1 MAQSPLSSYDKALNE
16 ITEAGL
22 SVFKP
27 VVQETE
33 RRPSTSGNTVPQSLI
48 PLFDEA
54 STKYQVPVNVIMALA
69 QQESSFNPTA
79 MGQQTKWGRAKG
91 LMQYLDS
98 TAEGMG
104 INPYDPAQSIDAAAK
119 QIRQRLDKGYS
130 MEDAVKEHFAGPN
143 RKMWGAKTT
152 QYGIDVMRRAQNFL
166 NGFEGSADKAPSQP
180 QVAET
185 AMDPYPRAKSAM
197 EDMDIQRM
205 RTDAEERQM
214 FAGDLEELNKDQPGR
229 FTIPTDEQL
238 KAYYENLAKNEKQEP
253 LIDVQ
258 GDAKKA
264 EELRQSMQQ
273 PTGQEQGNKDAN
285 LLTDTGNLLW
295 SGVNS
300 AAENLQELIRRV
312 PGVGPAI
319 VDGVNRADKW
329 LSGKTSDEIFKET
342 EKALDKSWSPEM
354 LAARK
359 KEFVTEGKDGYSFGP
374 AWSDPRAYYS
384 GLVESLPETVLTMG
398 AAGRL
403 AKGAYTGMIAR
414 GASREEAARRAAT
427 VATVAGGLI
436 EGGMGGAASSRQV
449 RDEINGMSQDQL
461 KNSDVIKS
469 LMSDGKSF
477 EEARTALAEDSAT
490 KAFFI
495 AGVGTGIF
503 GGMGDRALAKIITT
517 PVMGRVKSA
526 AKGAVAEGLL
536 EEAPQSAVQQM
547 GENYSMQDADP
558 SRPLM
563 KGVANAAAQG
573 AAVGGIMGAGMGAAA
588 PHVSADAP
596 AEQAATE
603 NAPAAAPQ
611 ADVVSQP
618 APTPVAEAQ
627 PAPKASGPLGRA
639 LENTATQASESGQEI
654 RATGH
659 WFGEPGTQQ
668 TVTSEGIDPFRATVD
683 SYAPNGDVILRDEN
697 GDVLQVGPGEIQAA
711 KQAAQEYVAQQQEEQ
726 APAEAPEQVSEAS
739 TPEVQQPQQVPE
751 GVDPVTGEILDPVQ
765 AAEPVPEPKTYD
777 EMTEGELRD
786 RLKYVATQ
794 AKGSGWD
801 KRLTAERRK
810 IEAAIDA
817 KTTNLRNEQPANAEV
832 PAPAQS
838 DISAPAQSD
847 EVGDTAQQP
856 AVASAAEQSGTGGRA
871 DDVPVRAATD
881 ADPALNK
888 DGSRKWFGTERK
900 AAEYLTK
907 KGIEGTHE
915 VRLDGRRFEIHPKAE
930 ATSETAAI
938 EREQTR
944 EDVQREMEQD
954 DNADSLQRLNDA
966 VQAGKVSP
974 ADAQIITERA
984 MEAARKQRDRSV
996 AGDYIDE
1003 AVQRLTGS
1011 VLFPENAS
1019 TIEMAETGQRIRI
1032 DKAGTLD
1039 FSALGRPQ
1047 QGAAKPVKGRVP
1059 GGPRVN
1065 RARKL
1070 LGAEVGDTVSPQG
1083 DVGYARGGE
1092 AYKIDRIEKNGTVH
1106 VTNLAT
1112 GGGTTLSL
1120 ADMERAHSRSVGFD
1134 RRASEAET
1142 AERSAT
1148 SQADSAQELRDRAN
1162 GKPSAAE
1169 SVAETETAPEQS
1181 QRPDAEWQQFPED
1194 WQSLNIPRAE
1204 MPQIKAEHRGALV
1217 NFLNARGIEHREG
1230 RVPADTLK
1238 PTQAEFSPERVERAA
1253 NREGGDRSILVS
1265 SDGYVL
1271 DGHHQWLAA
1280 RNDRQAVK
1288 SIILE
1293 APIRELLNVAR
1304 EFPSSTVD
1312 TSSAAND
1319 RPAAP
1324 EKASVNF
1331 SDDIGDFTRGKWDFV
1346 SRQTDSDGETTVTLR
1361 SGNGRTK
1368 KTVSEARLQRW
1379 LNKGIIDRVPGENA
1393 VGVVDEPANVPVAQ
1407 NAEPVVAR
1415 DFAEVQNER
1424 ANADP
1429 KPETMAEHLDALDY
1443 SYGKNGGYSQ
1453 QRKTSDSYRAVAA
1466 ALDTNDQY
1474 AFHKGM
1480 ESEYFSNRKA
1490 ALDLARSKLAPKPD
1504 VSAVNASEY
1513 GADNKL
1519 VSQDR
1524 AAELRKKLKAKFSQ
1538 LNSGIDPEILAIGTE
1553 LAVFHIEASARK
1565 FSAFAKAMAA
1575 DLDMPLSR
1583 LRPYLRSWYN
1593 GARDMMEDSG
1603 ISVDGMDSPDAVR
1616 SQLASLQDEAQDTI
1630 SVKFGGNN
1638 TATYKLPRPAHE
1650 MTREEITTATGQ
1662 SGALI
1667 EREHSALVK
1676 QAYADGKNIPDK
1688 VLYENISMVRP
1699 DLSASQQ
1706 DQVSDAMVDEY
1717 RSTSSYEKAVGVL
1730 KNYGKVSA
1738 KTTSGSMEDMVSQ
1751 FDSEVS
1757 ENVSGARSSVEQNSG
1772 NATDE
1777 VPGVQET
1784 DVTARRQ
1791 DAAGTGRTGESTQPG
1806 RRARDGGEQLS
1817 DDGTTPGREPG
1828 DQRVH
1833 QPDGQFRLEGG
1844 VTGSAE
1850 RGGSRSDR
1858 AAGTDVERSRAKSI
1872 ADNAAK
1878 AGADLSQRLAAQ
1890 RKADKSPTKWGDK
1903 ASIDAALP
1911 LLLPAQRDDVM
1922 KVEQQHAK
1930 MPGILITNGT
1940 GTGKTAS
1947 GMGVAKRYANAGK
1960 DNILIT
1966 VPTDKIAADW
1976 VKFGGMM
1983 GLKVKQLDGV
1993 DDNGGTGPVITT
2005 YANLGQN
2012 DALAKRDWD
2021 LIIPDESHYLS
2032 SNEKGETT
2040 GALDKLRALSGHH
2053 AGFYDW
2059 MKSRYSKEW
2068 SAMQDAADRARAG
2081 NKDAQAE
2088 FDRLSAEWDA
2098 MAAPLR
2104 KQWEDRWSKQQ
2115 DMTKV
2120 VFLSATPF
2128 AYVKNVDYAEG
2139 YLFNYTP
2146 PADQF
2151 SDRQQGGGYN
2161 SADGK
2166 QMFFMQNFGY
2176 RMKYNKLTQPE
2187 AGVNSELMEQ
2197 NFNQQLKDSGA
2208 LTGRTLDVPFDYDRK
2223 FALIDDAAGR
2233 KLDAALKYLNEAE
2246 NGKYRPIYEEVMRT
2260 FDYQR
2265 RMFLLESMKA
2275 RAAVPMIKQHLALGR
2290 KVVVF
2295 HDYNKGGGFSP
2306 FAEAL
2311 TGIKPELRATAQS
2324 LFQQPRFKIDFRDL
2338 YAAIDTMVMAFPG
2351 AMLFNGTVSKAQRRR
2366 NADLF
2371 NDDNSGRN
2379 LIVVQ
2384 SDAGREGVSLHDT
2397 TGKHQRV
2404 LINLGM
2410 PVKPVAATQI
2420 EGRIYRTGQASDA
2433 AFRYLTTGTAWEAS
2447 AFASKIAER
2456 ASTAENLAL
2465 GNEAR
2470 GLKQSFIDAYNDADV
2485 MQASKEDG
2493 KGGKAYDRSLSAG
2506 RSVSPFDRAKTFY
2519 YAQQK
2524 NTKRRDQR
2532 EGADYYATPEPVGL
2546 KMVEW
2551 AGIKPGDKVLE
2562 PSAGHGAIAR
2572 FFPDQTDVTMVE
2584 PSYDLS
2590 QRAALANGTAKI
2602 VNSNFEDFHITNK
2615 FDAIVMNPPYGN
2627 GGKTAIEHVSKAG
2640 RHLREGGR
2648 IVALIPRGGMT
2659 DRRLAQFMESD
2670 EAKGLQLVAKVSMP
2684 GVTFE
2689 RAGTSVN
2696 TQVVVLEK
2704 HTNAE
2709 KDIQPRNLDLSS
2721 AENINELF
2729 DRIESVGLPPRQDLT
2744 VDQAIANATEN
2755 ARYSVS
2761 DVRSSVTRGELGSAA
2776 QRLIDSGQ
2784 VQIHETAPEGVPQN
2798 TQGWTDEK
2806 GIIHLVADKLNP
2818 QNATSVL
2825 LHEAFHAGA
2834 RPLVGEARWN
2844 NLNARFERYMRV
2856 AESRIDMGISPTS
2869 DWDKAYSRI
2878 MIAEGLGDQMNRHRA
2893 REELAAYAVE
2903 NFERMPPG
2911 IRKWVQSVIGAV
2923 KEFIARRFGKQI
2935 GEVTP
2940 AQLRAMAKAALIS
2953 GKTATRV
2960 TAATS
2965 IQDGQP
2971 TPPANKEVNSWIG
2984 QKWDATKALSD
2995 QALKTAMPTLLHWT
3009 PSRVILTRIGQDIPA
3024 LKEYAD
3030 TKMKMDTYRDDW
3042 HAKTDKLAQRWTK
3055 YRSRNVKENSELMAL
3070 MHESTLSQVDPSED
3084 FQSSLNNIDRAAL
3097 RGDPKSD
3104 AYQDAAAKV
3113 AEDKRR
3119 QADHTAM
3126 RERFDKLSPEG
3137 QALYREVRDIYS
3149 SLANAQ
3155 EQIIVDNLQ
3164 KAMEYRVK
3172 EAERAFEDEMQRI
3185 RDEGLKGDEATEA
3198 VNDAKKR
3205 LENARKRDAWNR
3217 KARITKLR
3225 QEFESNRLAG
3235 PYFPLSRFGD
3245 FFVTAR
3251 DKATGE
3257 VVSFS
3262 RMESAREQSRIAKE
3276 LKAKG
3281 HDVEEG
3287 VVSKSTEL
3295 RKQVPA
3301 DFVARIEDILKDM
3314 PASKE
3319 TQDQVW
3325 QLYLQTMPDYSLRK
3339 NRIHRKG
3346 RAGFEE
3352 DALRAFAS
3360 HMFHG
3365 AHQTARLKYAMDLG
3379 DLIDVAR
3386 RQTKTTRSPVRSG
3399 LVVNQIE
3406 KNHQYV
3412 MNPTSN
3418 KISQIATQGA
3428 FMWFLAQSPASAL
3441 VNMAQTF
3448 IIGVPKLAA
3457 FHGSNTAK
3465 GMAVGLAQTSKALGD
3480 ITRGGFFAEK
3490 SAGLSADE
3498 RKAIDTAYRIG
3509 LITRTQSHDVAGIA
3523 DSGIKYT
3530 AHRAKIM
3537 AGLSWMFHHGE
3548 RVNREATFLAGYRM
3562 ARNKGYGHDGAIDQA
3577 STLTW
3582 DTHYDY
3588 QNTSRPA
3595 VMHSNTG
3602 KALLVFRNYTLNMLA
3617 DLAYNTYSMINPRN
3631 PAERKEARTQMLGI
3645 GTMLA
3650 FNAGIRGLPLYGI
3663 AMMIAGMFSDDGED
3677 PEVELKKT
3685 LLEYMPPSLVG
3696 MMMDG
3701 VPGYGLGIELSGR
3714 IGFGDLWFRSD
3725 DRDREGQEAYNY
3737 WLQQVLGASVAIPA
3751 NWVRGVGQ
3759 ISDGYT
3765 WRGIESIVP
3774 KAVRDPM
3781 RAYRYATEGATTK
3794 DGDPI
3799 VDDVNG
3805 WDVFKQA
3812 IGFSPAAINEQ
3823 YKLNNVNMN
3832 KQKAILGQRSRLL
3845 ADYYKA
3851 DKAGDE
3857 KKLEE
3862 IGTKIDEFSDKYP
3875 EMQIDNKSIRRS
3887 MKNRDRYRD
3896 SNTGGMSYNNNL
3908 RDRLIEEQ
3916 PAKIYR

>member
-1 MAQSPLSSYDKALNE
+1 MAKSPLSSYDNALNE
-16 ITEAGL
+16 IAESGL
-22 SVFKP
+22 SILKP

-33 RRPSTSGNTVPQSLI
+33 RRPSTSGNNVPQSLI
-48 PLFDEA
+48 PLFDQA
-54 STKYQVPVNVIMALA
+54 STKYQVPVNVIMGLA
-69 QQESSFNPTA
+69 QQESGFNPTA

-180 QVAET
+180 QVADT
-185 AMDPYPRAKSAM
+185 AQDPYPRAKSAM

-214 FAGDLEELNKDQPGR
+214 FAGDLEELNKDEPGR

-238 KAYYENLAKNEKQEP
+238 KAYYEGLNKDEQPKQ
-253 LIDVQ
+253 IDVQ
-258 GDAKKA
+258 GDAQKA
-264 EELRQSMQQ
+264 EALRQSMQL

-300 AAENLQELIRRV
+300 AAENMQELIKRI

-329 LSGKTSDEIFKET
+329 LSGKTSDEIFKDT

-384 GLVESLPETVLTMG
+384 GLVESLPETALTMG
-398 AAGRL
+398 VAGRL
-403 AKGAYTGMIAR
+403 AKGAYAGMIAK

-427 VATVAGGLI
+427 VATVAGGFI

-449 RDEINGMSQDQL
+449 RDEINGMSREQL
-461 KNSDVIKS
+461 ANSDAIKS
-469 LMSDGKSF
+469 LMVDNKMTF
-477 EEARTALAEDSAT
+477 EDARKALAEDSAT
-490 KAFFI
+490 KAFFL
-495 AGVGTGIF
+495 AGIGTGIF

-517 PVMGRVKSA
+517 PMMGRVKSA

-536 EEAPQSAVQQM
+536 EEAPQSALQQM
-547 GENYSMQDADP
+547 GENYAMQDADP
-558 SRPLM
+558 SRPLS

-573 AAVGGIMGAGMGAAA
+573 AAVGGLMGAGMGAAA
-588 PHVSADAP
+588 PHVSSDAP
-596 AEQAATE
+596 AEQAAAET
-603 NAPAAAPQ
+603 PAAAPQ

-618 APTPVAEAQ
+618 VPAPAAEAQ
-627 PAPKASGPLGRA
+627 PVPKASGPLGRA
-639 LENTATQASESGQEI
+639 LETTVNQAGESGQEI

-659 WFGEPGTQQ
+659 WFGEPGSQQ
-668 TVTSEGIDPFRATVD
+668 TVTAEGIDPFKATVD

-711 KQAAQEYVAQQQEEQ
+711 KQAAQEYVAQQEEQ
-726 APAEAPEQVSEAS
+726 APAESQQQEAEA
-739 TPEVQQPQQVPE
+739 TAQEVQQPQSVPE
-751 GVDPVTGEILDPVQ
+751 GVDPVTGEILEPAQ
-765 AAEPVPEPKTYD
+765 AAEPVPQPKTYD

-801 KRLTAERRK
+801 KRLTTERRK

-832 PAPAQS
+832 SAPAQS
-838 DISAPAQSD
+838 DITTPVQSD
-847 EVGDTAQQP
+847 EGGAAAQQP
-856 AVASAAEQSGTGGRA
+856 AVASSTDQPDTGSRA
-871 DDVPVRAATD
+871 DVPAGGAAAD

-900 AAEYLTK
+900 ASEYLDK
-907 KGIEGTHE
+907 KGIAGTHE
-915 VRLDGRRFEIHPKAE
+915 IRLEGRRFEVHAKDS
-930 ATSETAAI
+930 ATSEAA
-938 EREQTR
+938 
-944 EDVQREMEQD
+944 
-954 DNADSLQRLNDA
+954 
-966 VQAGKVSP
+966 
-974 ADAQIITERA
+974 
-984 MEAARKQRDRSV
+984 
-996 AGDYIDE
+996 
-1003 AVQRLTGS
+1003 
-1011 VLFPENAS
+1011 PENAPAAP
-1019 TIEMAETGQRIRI
+1019 AE
-1032 DKAGTLD
+1032 
-1039 FSALGRPQ
+1039 
-1047 QGAAKPVKGRVP
+1047 AKPVKGRVP

-1083 DVGYARGGE
+1083 DVGYATGGA
-1092 AYKIDRIEKNGTVH
+1092 AYKIDRIDKNGTTH
-1106 VTNLAT
+1106 ITNLET
-1112 GGGTTLSL
+1112 GSGTTLSL
-1120 ADMERAHSRSVGFD
+1120 ADMENAHSRKVGFD
-1134 RRASEAET
+1134 RRASEAEA
-1142 AERSAT
+1142 AEQSAT
-1148 SQADSAQELRDRAN
+1148 SQADSQQELRDRAN
-1162 GKPSAAE
+1162 GRPSAAG
-1169 SVAETETAPEQS
+1169 SVAETETSAAINKPRDGVIESGEPLYSVSGRRLSPAPNFDTTGPRKLSNS
-1181 QRPDAEWQQFPED
+1181 QKRLNNWMYEEAVKEAEETGNDWNATLLRAIDPNRMSKSDQDTLNSLLFGDPDGPTTQNRASSRAGETVAKKETASPNPQQKTGEWQSFPED
-1194 WQSLNIPRAE
+1194 WAPLNVPRAE

-1238 PTQAEFSPERVERAA
+1238 PTQAEFSPERVERSA

-1312 TSSAAND
+1312 TSSAQATQ
-1319 RPAAP
+1319 AATP
-1324 EKASVNF
+1324 EKS
-1331 SDDIGDFTRGKWDFV
+1331 
-1346 SRQTDSDGETTVTLR
+1346 
-1361 SGNGRTK
+1361 
-1368 KTVSEARLQRW
+1368 
-1379 LNKGIIDRVPGENA
+1379 
-1393 VGVVDEPANVPVAQ
+1393 
-1407 NAEPVVAR
+1407 
-1415 DFAEVQNER
+1415 
-1424 ANADP
+1424 AD
-1429 KPETMAEHLDALDY
+1429 
-1443 SYGKNGGYSQ
+1443 
-1453 QRKTSDSYRAVAA
+1453 
-1466 ALDTNDQY
+1466 
-1474 AFHKGM
+1474 
-1480 ESEYFSNRKA
+1480 
-1490 ALDLARSKLAPKPD
+1490 
-1504 VSAVNASEY
+1504 Y

-1565 FSAFAKAMAA
+1565 FSAFAKAMAS

-1603 ISVDGMDSPDAVR
+1603 INVDGMDSPETVR
-1616 SQLASLQDEAQDTI
+1616 AELAKLDQEPTAEAATVQPAPASQSQ
-1630 SVKFGGNN
+1630 
-1638 TATYKLPRPAHE
+1638 PAAKQNPPAR
-1650 MTREEITTATGQ
+1650 TDSRQT
-1662 SGALI
+1662 GAL
-1667 EREHSALVK
+1667 
-1676 QAYADGKNIPDK
+1676 D
-1688 VLYENISMVRP
+1688 
-1699 DLSASQQ
+1699 
-1706 DQVSDAMVDEY
+1706 
-1717 RSTSSYEKAVGVL
+1717 
-1730 KNYGKVSA
+1730 
-1738 KTTSGSMEDMVSQ
+1738 DMVSQ

-1772 NATDE
+1772 NATDA

-1791 DAAGTGRTGESTQPG
+1791 DAAGTGRAGESTQPG

-1903 ASIDAALP
+1903 GSIDAALP
-1911 LLLPAQRDDVM
+1911 LLLPAQRDDVL

-1960 DNILIT
+1960 DNILIA

-1983 GLKVKQLDGV
+1983 GMKVKQLDGV

-2068 SAMQDAADRARAG
+2068 QAMQDAADRARAG
-2081 NKDAQAE
+2081 NKDAEAQFE
-2088 FDRLSAEWDA
+2088 RLSSEWDA
-2098 MAAPLR
+2098 LAAPLR
-2104 KQWEDRWSKQQ
+2104 KQWQDRWSKQQ

-2151 SDRQQGGGYN
+2151 SERQQGSGYN
-2161 SADGK
+2161 SADG
-2166 QMFFMQNFGY
+2166 QQQFFMQNFGY
-2176 RMKYNKLTQPE
+2176 RMRYNKLTQPE

-2404 LINLGM
+2404 LVNLGM

-2485 MQASKEDG
+2485 MQASKDDG
-2493 KGGKAYDRSLSAG
+2493 KGGKEFDRSLSAG

-2524 NTKRRDQR
+2524 NSKRRDQR

-2572 FFPDQTDVTMVE
+2572 FFPDQTDVTMIE

-2627 GGKTAIEHVSKAG
+2627 GGKTAIEHLDKAA

-2670 EAKGLQLVAKVSMP
+2670 GAKGLQTVADVSMP
-2684 GVTFE
+2684 WSTFE
-2689 RAGTSVN
+2689 RAGTAVA
-2696 TQVVVLEK
+2696 TRVLVLEK
-2704 HTNAE
+2704 HTG
-2709 KDIQPRNLDLSS
+2709 
-2721 AENINELF
+2721 AENTTTAKAVDLRDADTVEKLF
-2729 DRIESVGLPPRQDLT
+2729 DRIENVNVPPRQDLT
-2744 VDQAIANATEN
+2744 ADEAIRN

-2761 DVRSSVTRGELGSAA
+2761 DQTSTPAFKKWFGESEVVDSEGKPLVVYHGTGSDIDSFDLDLAGTATDAGTEGRGFYFTADPDAAGSYAQSVTDWGDKPGANVVPVYLAIENPYKINKRNAPRNLEQNPKEAEKFRKNLIKQGYDGVEYTLLNGSKNYVAFYPEQIKSAVGNQGTFDPNNSDIRYSVSEVRSSVTSGELGKAA
-2776 QRLIDSGQ
+2776 QRLIDNGQ
-2784 VQIHETAPEGVPQN
+2784 VQIHETAPEGVPRG

-2806 GIIHLVADKLNP
+2806 GVIHLVADRLTP
-2818 QNATSVL
+2818 ESATSVL

-2834 RPLVGEARWN
+2834 RPLVGEARWK
-2844 NLNARFERYMRV
+2844 NLNARFERFLRA
-2856 AESRIDMGISPTS
+2856 AENRNDMGIQPQN
-2869 DWDKAYSRI
+2869 DWDRAYSRI
-2878 MIAEGLGDQMNRHRA
+2878 MIAEGVGDQMNRTRA

-2903 NFERMPPG
+2903 NFERMPAG

-2923 KEFIARRFGKQI
+2923 KEFVARRFGKQL
-2935 GEVTP
+2935 GDVTP
-2940 AQLRAMAKAALIS
+2940 AQLRAMAKSALQS
-2953 GKTATRV
+2953 GRTAGRENV
-2960 TAATS
+2960 ATS
-2965 IQDGQP
+2965 VQDNPP
-2971 TPPANKEVNSWIG
+2971 TPPANNEVNSWIG
-2984 QKWDATKALSD
+2984 QKWDATKAMSD

-3055 YRSRNVKENSELMAL
+3055 YRTKNRAENSELMAL

-3084 FQSSLNNIDRAAL
+3084 FKSSLNNIDRAAL

-3126 RERFDKLSPEG
+3126 RERFSKLSPEG

-3185 RDEGLKGDEATEA
+3185 RDDGLKGDEATEA

-3262 RMESAREQSRIAKE
+3262 RMESAREQARIAKE
-3276 LKAKG
+3276 LKSKG

-3457 FHGSNTAK
+3457 FHGGNTAK
-3465 GMAVGLAQTSKALGD
+3465 GMAVGLAQTSKALSD

-3577 STLTW
+3577 SNLTW

-3631 PAERKEARTQMLGI
+3631 AAERKEARTQMLGI

-3759 ISDGYT
+3759 ISQGYT

-3774 KAVRDPM
+3774 KAIRDPL

-3832 KQKAILGQRSRLL
+3832 KQKDILGQRSRLL

-3857 KKLEE
+3857 AKLEE
-3862 IGTKIDEFSDKYP
+3862 IGKKIDEYSDKYP
-3875 EMQIDNKSIRRS
+3875 EMQIDNKSLRRS

>member
-1 MAQSPLSSYDKALNE
+1 MAKSPLSSYDNALNE
-16 ITEAGL
+16 IAESGL
-22 SVFKP
+22 SILKP

-33 RRPSTSGNTVPQSLI
+33 RRPSTSGNNVPQSLI
-48 PLFDEA
+48 PLFDQA
-54 STKYQVPVNVIMALA
+54 STKYQVPVNVIMGLA
-69 QQESSFNPTA
+69 QQESGFNPTA

-166 NGFEGSADKAPSQP
+166 NVFEGSADKAPSQP
-180 QVAET
+180 QVADT
-185 AMDPYPRAKSAM
+185 AQDPYPRAKSAM

-205 RTDAEERQM
+205 KTDAEERQM
-214 FAGDLEELNKDQPGR
+214 FAGDLEELNKDEPGR

-238 KAYYENLAKNEKQEP
+238 KAYYEGLNKDEQPKQ
-253 LIDVQ
+253 IDVQ
-258 GDAKKA
+258 GDAQKA
-264 EELRQSMQQ
+264 EALRQSMQL
-273 PTGQEQGNKDAN
+273 PTGQDQGNKDAN

-300 AAENLQELIRRV
+300 AAENMQELIKRI

-329 LSGKTSDEIFKET
+329 LSGKTSDEIFKDT

-384 GLVESLPETVLTMG
+384 GLVESLPETALTMG
-398 AAGRL
+398 VAGRL
-403 AKGAYTGMIAR
+403 AKGAYAGMIAK

-427 VATVAGGLI
+427 VATVAGGFI

-449 RDEINGMSQDQL
+449 RDEINGMSKEQL
-461 KNSDVIKS
+461 ANSDAIKS
-469 LMSDGKSF
+469 LMVDNKMTF
-477 EEARTALAEDSAT
+477 EDARKALAEDSAT
-490 KAFFI
+490 KAFFL
-495 AGVGTGIF
+495 AGIGTGIF

-517 PVMGRVKSA
+517 PMMGRVKSA

-536 EEAPQSAVQQM
+536 EEAPQSALQQM
-547 GENYSMQDADP
+547 GENYAMQDADP
-558 SRPLM
+558 SRPLS

-573 AAVGGIMGAGMGAAA
+573 AAVGGLMGAGMGAAA
-588 PHVSADAP
+588 PHVSSDAP
-596 AEQAATE
+596 AEQAAAET
-603 NAPAAAPQ
+603 PAAAPQ

-618 APTPVAEAQ
+618 VPAPAAEAQ

-639 LENTATQASESGQEI
+639 LETTVNQAGESGQEI

-659 WFGEPGTQQ
+659 WFGEPGSQQ
-668 TVTSEGIDPFRATVD
+668 TVTSEGIDPFKATVD

-711 KQAAQEYVAQQQEEQ
+711 KQAAQEYVAQQEEQ
-726 APAEAPEQVSEAS
+726 APAEAQQQEAES
-739 TPEVQQPQQVPE
+739 TAPEVQQPQSVPE
-751 GVDPVTGEILDPVQ
+751 GVDPVTGEILEPAQ

-801 KRLTAERRK
+801 KRLTTERRK

-832 PAPAQS
+832 SAPAQS
-838 DISAPAQSD
+838 DITAPVQSD
-847 EVGDTAQQP
+847 EGGAAAQQP
-856 AVASAAEQSGTGGRA
+856 AVASSTDQPATGSGA
-871 DDVPVRAATD
+871 DVPAGGAAAD

-900 AAEYLTK
+900 ASEYLDK
-907 KGIEGTHE
+907 KGIADTHE
-915 VRLDGRRFEIHPKAE
+915 IRLDGRRFEVHAKDAP
-930 ATSETAAI
+930 TSEAA
-938 EREQTR
+938 
-944 EDVQREMEQD
+944 
-954 DNADSLQRLNDA
+954 
-966 VQAGKVSP
+966 
-974 ADAQIITERA
+974 
-984 MEAARKQRDRSV
+984 
-996 AGDYIDE
+996 
-1003 AVQRLTGS
+1003 
-1011 VLFPENAS
+1011 PENAS
-1019 TIEMAETGQRIRI
+1019 AET
-1032 DKAGTLD
+1032 
-1039 FSALGRPQ
+1039 
-1047 QGAAKPVKGRVP
+1047 KPVKGRVP

-1083 DVGYARGGE
+1083 DVGYATGGA
-1092 AYKIDRIEKNGTVH
+1092 AYKIDRIDKNGTTH
-1106 VTNLAT
+1106 ITNLET
-1112 GGGTTLSL
+1112 GSGTTLSL
-1120 ADMERAHSRSVGFD
+1120 ADMENAHSRKVGFD
-1134 RRASEAET
+1134 RRASEAEA
-1142 AERSAT
+1142 AEQSAT
-1148 SQADSAQELRDRAN
+1148 SQADSQQELRNRAN
-1162 GKPSAAE
+1162 GRPSAAE
-1169 SVAETETAPEQS
+1169 SVAESETQLMQS
-1181 QRPDAEWQQFPED
+1181 QQKTGEWQNFPED
-1194 WQSLNIPRAE
+1194 WEPLNVPRAE

-1217 NFLNARGIEHREG
+1217 NFLNAHGIEHREG

-1238 PTQAEFSPERVERAA
+1238 PTQAEYSPERVDRAA

-1293 APIRELLNVAR
+1293 APIRELLNAAR

-1312 TSSAAND
+1312 TSSAQATQ
-1319 RPAAP
+1319 AATP
-1324 EKASVNF
+1324 EKS
-1331 SDDIGDFTRGKWDFV
+1331 
-1346 SRQTDSDGETTVTLR
+1346 
-1361 SGNGRTK
+1361 
-1368 KTVSEARLQRW
+1368 
-1379 LNKGIIDRVPGENA
+1379 
-1393 VGVVDEPANVPVAQ
+1393 
-1407 NAEPVVAR
+1407 
-1415 DFAEVQNER
+1415 
-1424 ANADP
+1424 AD
-1429 KPETMAEHLDALDY
+1429 
-1443 SYGKNGGYSQ
+1443 
-1453 QRKTSDSYRAVAA
+1453 
-1466 ALDTNDQY
+1466 
-1474 AFHKGM
+1474 
-1480 ESEYFSNRKA
+1480 
-1490 ALDLARSKLAPKPD
+1490 
-1504 VSAVNASEY
+1504 Y

-1565 FSAFAKAMAA
+1565 FSAFAKAMAS

-1603 ISVDGMDSPDAVR
+1603 INVDGMDSPETVR
-1616 SQLASLQDEAQDTI
+1616 SELAKLDQEPNAEAA
-1630 SVKFGGNN
+1630 
-1638 TATYKLPRPAHE
+1638 TAQPEKSAEQPAP
-1650 MTREEITTATGQ
+1650 ANQ
-1662 SGALI
+1662 SQPAAKQNPPARTDSRQTGAL
-1667 EREHSALVK
+1667 
-1676 QAYADGKNIPDK
+1676 D
-1688 VLYENISMVRP
+1688 
-1699 DLSASQQ
+1699 
-1706 DQVSDAMVDEY
+1706 
-1717 RSTSSYEKAVGVL
+1717 
-1730 KNYGKVSA
+1730 
-1738 KTTSGSMEDMVSQ
+1738 DMVSQ

-1757 ENVSGARSSVEQNSG
+1757 ENVSGARSGVEQNSG
-1772 NATDE
+1772 NATDA

-1791 DAAGTGRTGESTQPG
+1791 DAAGTGRTGESPQPG

-1911 LLLPAQRDDVM
+1911 LLLPAQRDDVL

-1983 GLKVKQLDGV
+1983 GMKVKQLDGV

-2068 SAMQDAADRARAG
+2068 QAMQDASDRARAG
-2081 NKDAQAE
+2081 NKDAEAQ
-2088 FDRLSAEWDA
+2088 FDRLSSEWDA
-2098 MAAPLR
+2098 LAAPLR
-2104 KQWEDRWSKQQ
+2104 KQWQDRWSKQQ

-2151 SDRQQGGGYN
+2151 SERQQGSGYN
-2161 SADGK
+2161 SADG
-2166 QMFFMQNFGY
+2166 QQQFFMQNFGY
-2176 RMKYNKLTQPE
+2176 RMRYNKLTQPE

-2371 NDDNSGRN
+2371 NDDNSGKN

-2485 MQASKEDG
+2485 MQASKDDG
-2493 KGGKAYDRSLSAG
+2493 KGGKEFDRSLSAG
-2506 RSVSPFDRAKTFY
+2506 RSISPFERAKTFY

-2524 NTKRRDQR
+2524 NNKRRDQR

-2590 QRAALANGTAKI
+2590 QRAALANGTARI
-2602 VNSNFEDFHITNK
+2602 VNSNFEDFHVSNK

-2627 GGKTAIEHVSKAG
+2627 GGKTAIEHLDKAA

-2659 DRRLAQFMESD
+2659 DRRLTQFMESD
-2670 EAKGLQLVAKVSMP
+2670 GAKGLQTVADVSMP
-2684 GVTFE
+2684 WSTFE
-2689 RAGTSVN
+2689 RAGTAVA
-2696 TQVVVLEK
+2696 TRVLVLEK
-2704 HTNAE
+2704 HTG
-2709 KDIQPRNLDLSS
+2709 
-2721 AENINELF
+2721 AENTTTAKAVDLRDADTVEKLF
-2729 DRIESVGLPPRQDLT
+2729 DRIENVSVPPRQDLT
-2744 VDQAIANATEN
+2744 ADEAIRN

-2761 DVRSSVTRGELGSAA
+2761 DVQSSVTSGEMGQAA
-2776 QRLIDSGQ
+2776 QRLIDAGQ
-2784 VQIHETAPEGVPQN
+2784 VQIHETAPDNVPRG

-2806 GIIHLVADKLNP
+2806 GVIHLVADRLTP
-2818 QNATSVL
+2818 ESATSVL

-2834 RPLVGEARWN
+2834 RPLVGEARWK
-2844 NLNARFERYMRV
+2844 NLNARFERFLRA
-2856 AESRIDMGISPTS
+2856 AENRNDMGIQPQN
-2869 DWDKAYSRI
+2869 DWDRAYSRI
-2878 MIAEGLGDQMNRHRA
+2878 MIAEGVGDQMNRTRA

-2903 NFERMPPG
+2903 NFERMPAG

-2923 KEFIARRFGKQI
+2923 KEFVARRFGKQL
-2935 GEVTP
+2935 GDVTP
-2940 AQLRAMAKAALIS
+2940 AQLRAMAKSALQS
-2953 GKTATRV
+2953 GRTAGRENV
-2960 TAATS
+2960 ATS
-2965 IQDGQP
+2965 VQDNTP
-2971 TPPANKEVNSWIG
+2971 KPPANNEVNSWIG
-2984 QKWDATKALSD
+2984 QKWDATKAMSD

-3009 PSRVILTRIGQDIPA
+3009 PSRVILTRIGKDIPA

-3055 YRSRNVKENSELMAL
+3055 YRTKNREENSELMAL

-3084 FQSSLNNIDRAAL
+3084 FKSSLNNIDRAAL

-3126 RERFDKLSPEG
+3126 RERFGKLSPEG

-3172 EAERAFEDEMQRI
+3172 EAERTFEDEMQRI
-3185 RDEGLKGDEATEA
+3185 RDDGLKGDEATEA
-3198 VNDAKKR
+3198 VNEAKKR

-3262 RMESAREQSRIAKE
+3262 RMESAREQARIAKE
-3276 LKAKG
+3276 LKSKG

-3457 FHGSNTAK
+3457 FHGGNTAK

-3577 STLTW
+3577 SDLTW

-3631 PAERKEARTQMLGI
+3631 AAERKEARTQMLGI

-3751 NWVRGVGQ
+3751 NWVRGAGQ
-3759 ISDGYT
+3759 ISQGYT

-3774 KAVRDPM
+3774 KAIRDPL

-3857 KKLEE
+3857 AKLEE
-3862 IGTKIDEFSDKYP
+3862 IGKKIDEYSDKYP
-3875 EMQIDNKSIRRS
+3875 EMQIDNKSLRRS

-3896 SNTGGMSYNNNL
+3896 SNAGGMSYNNNL

>member
-1 MAQSPLSSYDKALNE
+1 M
-16 ITEAGL
+16 
-22 SVFKP
+22 
-27 VVQETE
+27 
-33 RRPSTSGNTVPQSLI
+33 
-48 PLFDEA
+48 PLFDQA
-54 STKYQVPVNVIMALA
+54 STKYKVPVNVIMGLA
-69 QQESSFNPTA
+69 QQESGFDPTA

-166 NGFEGSADKAPSQP
+166 NGLEGSADKSPTPP
-180 QVAET
+180 QVAST
-185 AMDPYPRAKSAM
+185 AQDPYPRAKSAM
-197 EDMDIQRM
+197 EDMDIQRQK
-205 RTDAEERQM
+205 TDAEERQM
-214 FAGDLEELNKDQPGR
+214 FAGDLEALNKDEPGR

-238 KAYYENLAKNEKQEP
+238 KAYYEGMNKAPGQ
-253 LIDVQ
+253 IDVQ
-258 GDAKKA
+258 GDAQKA
-264 EELRQSMQQ
+264 EAQRQSMQQ
-273 PTGQEQGNKDAN
+273 PAGKQQGNKDAN
-285 LLTDTGNLLW
+285 FLTDTGHLLW

-300 AAENLQELIRRV
+300 AAENMQELIKRI

-329 LSGKTSDEIFKET
+329 LSGKTSDEIFKDT

-359 KEFVTEGKDGYSFGP
+359 KEFVTEGKEGHSFGP
-374 AWSDPRAYYS
+374 AWSDPRSYYS
-384 GLVESLPETVLTMG
+384 GLVESLPETALTMG
-398 AAGRL
+398 VAGRL
-403 AKGAYTGMIAR
+403 AKGAYVGMIAK

-427 VATVAGGLI
+427 VATVAGGFI

-449 RDEINGMSQDQL
+449 RDEINGMSKEQL
-461 KNSDVIKS
+461 ANSDAIKS
-469 LMSDGKSF
+469 LMVDNKMTF
-477 EEARTALAEDSAT
+477 EDARKALAEDSAT
-490 KAFFI
+490 KAFVL
-495 AGVGTGIF
+495 AGIGTGIF

-517 PVMGRVKSA
+517 PVLGRLKSA

-536 EEAPQSAVQQM
+536 EEAPQSALQQM
-547 GENYSMQDADP
+547 GENYAMQDADP
-558 SRPLM
+558 NRPLS
-563 KGVANAAAQG
+563 KGVANAVAQG
-573 AAVGGIMGAGMGAAA
+573 AAIGGLMGAGMGAAA
-588 PHVSADAP
+588 PHVAGDVTND
-596 AEQAATE
+596 QAVTE
-603 NAPAAAPQ
+603 APAAAPQ
-611 ADVVSQP
+611 P
-618 APTPVAEAQ
+618 AAAPVAEAA

-639 LENTATQASESGQEI
+639 LETTVNQASENGQEI

-659 WFGEPGTQQ
+659 WFGEPGSKQ
-668 TVTSEGIDPFRATVD
+668 TVTAEGIDPFNATVD
-683 SYAPNGDVILRDEN
+683 GYAPNGDVLLRDEN

-711 KQAAQEYVAQQQEEQ
+711 KQAAQDYVAQQEEQ
-726 APAEAPEQVSEAS
+726 APQAEASAEELP
-739 TPEVQQPQQVPE
+739 QPQTVPE
-751 GVDPVTGEILDPVQ
+751 GVDPATGEVMTPMPVS
-765 AAEPVPEPKTYD
+765 EPTPAPKSYD

-801 KRLTAERRK
+801 KRLTTERRK

-817 KTTNLRNEQPANAEV
+817 KTTNVPNEQPANAEV
-832 PAPAQS
+832 PAQPEPDNA
-838 DISAPAQSD
+838 ATVQSD
-847 EVGDTAQQP
+847 EGGNPVEQP
-856 AVASAAEQSGTGGRA
+856 AMAPAADQTAAGSGV
-871 DDVPVRAATD
+871 DVPAGGAAADT
-881 ADPALNK
+881 DPALNK

-900 AAEYLTK
+900 ATEYLAK

-915 VRLDGRRFEIHPKAE
+915 IRLDGRRFEVYPKEE
-930 ATSETAAI
+930 ATSEAAPVA
-938 EREQTR
+938 EAPATETP
-944 EDVQREMEQD
+944 
-954 DNADSLQRLNDA
+954 S
-966 VQAGKVSP
+966 SP
-974 ADAQIITERA
+974 
-984 MEAARKQRDRSV
+984 
-996 AGDYIDE
+996 
-1003 AVQRLTGS
+1003 
-1011 VLFPENAS
+1011 
-1019 TIEMAETGQRIRI
+1019 
-1032 DKAGTLD
+1032 
-1039 FSALGRPQ
+1039 
-1047 QGAAKPVKGRVP
+1047 KPVKGRIP

-1092 AYKIDRIEKNGTVH
+1092 TYKIDRIEKGGTVH

-1120 ADMERAHSRSVGFD
+1120 ADMERAHSRNVGFD
-1134 RRASEAET
+1134 RRASEAEA
-1142 AERSAT
+1142 AEQSAT

-1162 GKPSAAE
+1162 NPKKEQISDLEGKRFDHKGEPLPSKGLVVAAMGNDGAVYVGKKHSVHFQLSEKHPFSERGEWKREGFVNPEGQFLTRSEALTWTNRNEGVIKPSENMEGELDAMDYREQAGRRPVE
-1169 SVAETETAPEQS
+1169 SVAETEAAPAQPK
-1181 QRPDAEWQQFPED
+1181 QDADWQAFPED
-1194 WQSLNIPRAE
+1194 WGSLNIPRAE

-1265 SDGYVL
+1265 QDGYVL

-1280 RNDRQAVK
+1280 RNKRDAVK

-1293 APIRELLNVAR
+1293 APIRDLMTAAR
-1304 EFPSSTVD
+1304 EFPSSNVD
-1312 TSSAAND
+1312 ESSASTQQA
-1319 RPAAP
+1319 AAP
-1324 EKASVNF
+1324 EKA
-1331 SDDIGDFTRGKWDFV
+1331 
-1346 SRQTDSDGETTVTLR
+1346 
-1361 SGNGRTK
+1361 
-1368 KTVSEARLQRW
+1368 
-1379 LNKGIIDRVPGENA
+1379 
-1393 VGVVDEPANVPVAQ
+1393 
-1407 NAEPVVAR
+1407 
-1415 DFAEVQNER
+1415 
-1424 ANADP
+1424 AD
-1429 KPETMAEHLDALDY
+1429 
-1443 SYGKNGGYSQ
+1443 
-1453 QRKTSDSYRAVAA
+1453 
-1466 ALDTNDQY
+1466 
-1474 AFHKGM
+1474 
-1480 ESEYFSNRKA
+1480 
-1490 ALDLARSKLAPKPD
+1490 
-1504 VSAVNASEY
+1504 Y

-1519 VSQDR
+1519 VSKDR
-1524 AAELRKKLKAKFSQ
+1524 AAELRQKLKAKFSQ

-1565 FSAFAKAMAA
+1565 FSAFAKAMAS

-1593 GARDMMEDSG
+1593 GARDLMEDSG
-1603 ISVDGMDSPDAVR
+1603 ISVEGMDSADAVR
-1616 SQLASLQDEAQDTI
+1616 SALAAIPLDEGNASGNQSSTDSVSVVSGLFSDSAQRQAIVKEGFKSLDVDVQRSVLSQVLSGIHDPEVYRSVVESVPVDVMNVLTGEQWTTDDFLRNDAVLRSTLTIPLGKTIPPRVGRFIDAVASVSGVEAAPGAVSSVSRTNVAKSAREGNPTLLADERSSFQNSQPQ
-1630 SVKFGGNN
+1630 SVGKSND
-1638 TATYKLPRPAHE
+1638 
-1650 MTREEITTATGQ
+1650 TTAGTYD
-1662 SGALI
+1662 
-1667 EREHSALVK
+1667 ERKSDSRQTSAL
-1676 QAYADGKNIPDK
+1676 D
-1688 VLYENISMVRP
+1688 
-1699 DLSASQQ
+1699 
-1706 DQVSDAMVDEY
+1706 
-1717 RSTSSYEKAVGVL
+1717 
-1730 KNYGKVSA
+1730 
-1738 KTTSGSMEDMVSQ
+1738 DMVSQ

-1757 ENVSGARSSVEQNSG
+1757 ENVPGARSSVEQNSG
-1772 NATDE
+1772 NATDA
-1777 VPGVQET
+1777 VSGVQET

-1791 DAAGTGRTGESTQPG
+1791 DAAGTGRAGESTQPG

-1817 DDGTTPGREPG
+1817 DDGTTAGREPG

-1833 QPDGQFRLEGG
+1833 QPDGQFVTEGSAA
-1844 VTGSAE
+1844 GSAE
-1850 RGGSRSDR
+1850 RGGSRGDST
-1858 AAGTDVERSRAKSI
+1858 AGTDVERSRAKSI

-1903 ASIDAALP
+1903 GSIDAALP
-1911 LLLPAQRDDVM
+1911 LLLPAQRDDVL

-1983 GLKVKQLDGV
+1983 GMKVKQLDGV

-2068 SAMQDAADRARAG
+2068 QAMQDAADRARAG
-2081 NKDAQAE
+2081 NKDAEAQFE
-2088 FDRLSAEWDA
+2088 RLSSEWDA
-2098 MAAPLR
+2098 LAAPLR
-2104 KQWEDRWSKQQ
+2104 KQWQDRWSKQQ

-2151 SDRQQGGGYN
+2151 SERQQGSGYN
-2161 SADGK
+2161 SADG
-2166 QMFFMQNFGY
+2166 QQQFFMQNFGY
-2176 RMKYNKLTQPE
+2176 RMRYNKLTQPE

-2485 MQASKEDG
+2485 MQASKDDG
-2493 KGGKAYDRSLSAG
+2493 KGGKEFDRSLSAG

-2524 NTKRRDQR
+2524 NSKRRDQR

-2572 FFPDQTDVTMVE
+2572 FFPDQTDVTMIE

-2627 GGKTAIEHVSKAG
+2627 GGKTAIEHLDKAA

-2670 EAKGLQLVAKVSMP
+2670 GAKGLQTVADVSMP
-2684 GVTFE
+2684 WSTFE
-2689 RAGTSVN
+2689 RAGTAVA
-2696 TQVVVLEK
+2696 TRVLVLEK
-2704 HTNAE
+2704 HTG
-2709 KDIQPRNLDLSS
+2709 
-2721 AENINELF
+2721 AENTTTAKAVDLRDADTVEKLF
-2729 DRIESVGLPPRQDLT
+2729 DRIENVSVPARQDLT
-2744 VDQAIANATEN
+2744 ADEAIRN

-2761 DVRSSVTRGELGSAA
+2761 DVQSSVTRGEMGQAA
-2776 QRLIDSGQ
+2776 QRLIDSGK
-2784 VQIHETAPEGVPQN
+2784 VQIHETAPDNVPRG

-2806 GIIHLVADKLNP
+2806 GVIHLVADRLTP
-2818 QNATSVL
+2818 ESATSVL

-2834 RPLVGEARWN
+2834 RPLVGEARWK
-2844 NLNARFERYMRV
+2844 NLNARFERFLRA
-2856 AESRIDMGISPTS
+2856 AENRNDMGIQPQN
-2869 DWDKAYSRI
+2869 DWDRAYSRI
-2878 MIAEGLGDQMNRHRA
+2878 MIAEGVGDQMNRTRA

-2903 NFERMPPG
+2903 NFERMPAG

-2923 KEFIARRFGKQI
+2923 KEFVASRFGKQL
-2935 GEVTP
+2935 GNVTP
-2940 AQLRAMAKAALIS
+2940 AQLRAMAKSALQS
-2953 GKTATRV
+2953 GRTAGRENV
-2960 TAATS
+2960 ATS
-2965 IQDGQP
+2965 VQDNPP
-2971 TPPANKEVNSWIG
+2971 TPPANNEVNSWIG
-2984 QKWDATKALSD
+2984 QKWDATKELSD
-2995 QALKTAMPTLLHWT
+2995 SALKTAMPTLLHWT

-3055 YRSRNVKENSELMAL
+3055 YRTKNRTENSELMGL
-3070 MHESTLSQVDPSED
+3070 MHDSTLSQVDPSED
-3084 FQSSLNNIDRAAL
+3084 FTSSLNNVDRAAL

-3119 QADHTAM
+3119 QVDHTAM
-3126 RERFDKLSPEG
+3126 RERFNKLSPEG

-3185 RDEGLKGDEATEA
+3185 RDDGLKGDEATEA

-3225 QEFESNRLAG
+3225 AEFESNRLAG

-3262 RMESAREQSRIAKE
+3262 RAETAREQARIVKE
-3276 LKAKG
+3276 LKGKG
-3281 HDVEEG
+3281 YDVEEG

-3457 FHGSNTAK
+3457 FHGGNTAK

-3490 SAGLSADE
+3490 SAGLNEDE

-3562 ARNKGYGHDGAIDQA
+3562 ARNKGYGHEPAIDQA
-3577 STLTW
+3577 SNLTW

-3631 PAERKEARTQMLGI
+3631 AAERKEARTQMLGI

-3685 LLEYMPPSLVG
+3685 LLTYIPPSLVG

-3759 ISDGYT
+3759 ISQGYT

-3774 KAVRDPM
+3774 KAIRDPL

-3857 KKLEE
+3857 QRLEE
-3862 IGTKIDEFSDKYP
+3862 VGKKIDEYSDKYP
-3875 EMQIDNKSIRRS
+3875 EMQIDNKALRRS

-3896 SNTGGMSYNNNL
+3896 SNTGGMSYNNHL